1 MKSIVDFIKDMT
13 LEEKASLCSGFDFW
27 RTKEIKRLNI
37 PSVMVC
43 DGPNGLR
50 KQATRGDHMGL
61 SVSVEAVCFPTG
73 SASAATFDRNILKEL
88 GNKLGEA
95 ARNENLHTVLG
106 PAMNIK
112 RSPLCGRNFEYLS
125 EDPYLAGELATSYVE
140 GIQNHN
146 VGVSIKHFAANNQEQ
161 NRMSTDVIISERA
174 LREIYLSA
182 FEKVVKKAK
191 PWAVMCAYNRI
202 NGTYCCENNWL
213 LTDVLRKEWGFKG
226 IVMTDWGAM
235 NDRINA
241 LKAGLE
247 LEMPSSN
254 GIRDRQIVKAVK
266 EGKLDESVLDESVER
281 LLTWIFNGLKEDSNK
296 EIYSKDAQHEFAKKL
311 AENAAVLLKN
321 DNSVLP
327 LKKEDKVIFIGTFA
341 EKIRYQGGGSS
352 HVNSYKVSNLLSLVD
367 VPYYPG
373 WGDDGVTCDIMRLKE
388 ALNATSQVNKVIVFA
403 GLPDSYESEGFDR
416 THINLPSCQNEL
428 IKELEKTQKDIVVVL
443 FNGSPIA
450 MPWVSSVKGILE
462 MNLGGEAVA
471 EAIFNILYGKVN
483 PSGHLAETYP
493 LRLED
498 NPSYLSFPGNGKKV
512 FYREDIFVGYRWYDS
527 RKMPVLFPFGHGLS
541 YTTFILSNPKLEKD
555 TGNNI
560 KVVVTLENTGTMAGA
575 TVVQVYVAPP
585 LDGPDRP
592 SHELKG
598 FEKIYLEP
606 KEKRQISFILD
617 HRAFAYYSEDERKW
631 AIPYGEYKL
640 EIGFSSRDIREVL
653 RVITGTKKAFNY
665 DSTTTIEDFKK
676 AGLDEKLPQEAKTLF
691 KSFGV
696 EEGTQSGVLDKK
708 GATRMFLE
716 LPIHSMMS
724 FVLVEDDFLDKVK
737 ESLEK
742 QQ

>member
-50 KQATRGDHMGL
+50 KQADRGDHMGL
-61 SVSVEAVCFPTG
+61 SASVEAVCFPTG
-73 SASAATFDRNILKEL
+73 SAAAATFDRNLLKEL
-88 GNKLGEA
+88 GCKLGEA
-95 ARNENLHTVLG
+95 AKNENLHTVLG

-125 EDPYLAGELATSYVE
+125 EDPYLAGELAASYVE
-140 GIQNHN
+140 GVQNHN

-213 LTDVLRKEWGFKG
+213 LTDVLRKEWGFNG

-281 LLTWIFNGLKEDSNK
+281 LLTWIFNGLKEDQNK
-296 EIYSKDAQHEFAKKL
+296 EIYSKDAQHEFARKL

-321 DNSVLP
+321 DDSVLP

-352 HVNSYKVSNLLSLVD
+352 HVNSYKLSNLLSLVD

-416 THINLPSCQNEL
+416 THIDLPSCQNEL

-585 LDGPDRP
+585 LGGQDRP

-631 AIPYGEYKL
+631 SIPYGEYKL

-653 RVITGTKKAFNY
+653 RVITGTKKAFNF

-708 GATRMFLE
+708 GAARMFLE